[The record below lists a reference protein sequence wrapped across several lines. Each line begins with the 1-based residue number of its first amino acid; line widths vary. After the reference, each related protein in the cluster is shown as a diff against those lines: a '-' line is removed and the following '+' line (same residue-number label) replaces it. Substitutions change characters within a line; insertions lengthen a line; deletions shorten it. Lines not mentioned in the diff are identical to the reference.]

1 MAPSIAKIFIN
12 TRCRPCPRDSPSR
25 KSASPVISQNRKSV
39 TAVMVFERDRRRT
52 TRKKSYKKPAAA
64 PRIKEEAA

>member
-1 MAPSIAKIFIN
+1 
-12 TRCRPCPRDSPSR
+12 
-25 KSASPVISQNRKSV
+25 VISQNKKSV
-39 TAVMVFERDRRRT
+39 MAVMVLEWDRRRT